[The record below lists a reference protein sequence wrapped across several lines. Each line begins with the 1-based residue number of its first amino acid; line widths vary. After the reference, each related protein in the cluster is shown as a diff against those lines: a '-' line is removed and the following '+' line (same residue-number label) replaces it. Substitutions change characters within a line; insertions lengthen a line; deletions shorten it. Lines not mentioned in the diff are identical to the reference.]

1 MQTSTSPL
9 TRVYRLHRQY
19 TSTPDSPIS
28 TNTPQEAEEATEAHS
43 EVGDLAT
50 GVAWEEP
57 SPGETTGTVL
67 RLHVDAVAHGPTE
80 QERNARPQA
89 KSATTV
95 GNSDIS
101 QKYAD
106 ITQTIK
112 IMKRLQSNTLK
123 QKNSLQTTSKV
134 STPPP
139 TISPMSKRKPPSN
152 ASRLQPESTIFK
164 VKTQNILDPC
174 G

>member
-1 MQTSTSPL
+1 M
-9 TRVYRLHRQY
+9 
-19 TSTPDSPIS
+19 
-28 TNTPQEAEEATEAHS
+28 
-43 EVGDLAT
+43 
-50 GVAWEEP
+50 AWEEP
-57 SPGETTGTVL
+57 GPRETTGTVL
-67 RLHVDAVAHGPTE
+67 RLHVDTVAHGPTG
-80 QERNARPQA
+80 QKRNAKPQA

-112 IMKRLQSNTLK
+112 IMKRLQLSTLK
-123 QKNSLQTTSKV
+123 QKNSLQTISRVNTPPHTMSPTSKQ
-134 STPPP
+134 
-139 TISPMSKRKPPSN
+139 KPPSN

-164 VKTQNILDPC
+164 VKTQNILDLY

>member
-1 MQTSTSPL
+1 M
-9 TRVYRLHRQY
+9 
-19 TSTPDSPIS
+19 
-28 TNTPQEAEEATEAHS
+28 
-43 EVGDLAT
+43 GDLAT
-50 GVAWEEP
+50 GAAWEEP

-67 RLHVDAVAHGPTE
+67 ILHVDAAAHGPTG

-95 GNSDIS
+95 RNSDIS

-106 ITQTIK
+106 ISQTIK

-134 STPPP
+134 STPPLLHTNEQVKAP
-139 TISPMSKRKPPSN
+139 IKCLKTTTRVHHIQGKDTEHIRPLWVAQSQGFQI
-152 ASRLQPESTIFK
+152 LQTDCK
-164 VKTQNILDPC
+164 VDTGAGCNILPVHKAQQLF
-174 G
+174 GQE